1 MQLLYLWVKEY
12 RNIGKIDFNF
22 SPEFSFGFTEQEP
35 KLFLKK
41 TSSRI
46 DKKIFP
52 KNLDFTAIVGR
63 NGCGKS
69 SIVKLFEEL
78 FYNKQS
84 IKNMIIVYKI
94 NRKLYYYSNIKKI
107 KVPSRCQKS
116 SFLDFEFISY
126 ISENPYPTMNRL
138 NYHVSNYDEIEDKN
152 FRTVTFDTKFI
163 VFSSLKLLDE
173 IKLTSFMLRP
183 EKIIIN
189 SININFFF
197 YHILNSLKSDLLLQ
211 SLETLIDYIKSNNIE
226 VNILFKLDDIIISN
240 YEEKFIKFILD
251 ENNKKTKK
259 HQIDDEEFENEIF
272 NEEFENNFSID
283 FDSYQFITLIELFH
297 SKYKLTFH
305 NYLDRFYDILK
316 SGFFNI
322 SKEST
327 VIRDKFL
334 ITYLEYIDYDFEDA
348 NGHKFHDL
356 SHGQKSMYG
365 QMINLLYKID
375 LSPEKNFLFFLDE
388 PDLSLHP
395 EWQQNFLSEFI
406 NLFSGRTQNIHL
418 VFTTHSPF
426 LISDLPKKNIIFL
439 DKDEE
444 NNIQII
450 DGLKDKEQTFGAN
463 IHTLLS
469 DSFFMDDL
477 MGAFAKNE
485 IQKVISFLNSNKTN
499 LKMKNI
505 TKSII
510 NVIGEPFL
518 KDKLLD
524 MYNDK
529 FKVSNQEY
537 NADIDMQIK
546 YLESLKKPF

>member
-1 MQLLYLWVKEY
+1 
-12 RNIGKIDFNF
+12 
-22 SPEFSFGFTEQEP
+22 
-35 KLFLKK
+35 
-41 TSSRI
+41 
-46 DKKIFP
+46 
-52 KNLDFTAIVGR
+52 
-63 NGCGKS
+63 
-69 SIVKLFEEL
+69 
-78 FYNKQS
+78 
-84 IKNMIIVYKI
+84 
-94 NRKLYYYSNIKKI
+94 
-107 KVPSRCQKS
+107 
-116 SFLDFEFISY
+116 
-126 ISENPYPTMNRL
+126 
-138 NYHVSNYDEIEDKN
+138 
-152 FRTVTFDTKFI
+152 
-163 VFSSLKLLDE
+163 
-173 IKLTSFMLRP
+173 
-183 EKIIIN
+183 
-189 SININFFF
+189 
-197 YHILNSLKSDLLLQ
+197 
-211 SLETLIDYIKSNNIE
+211 
-226 VNILFKLDDIIISN
+226 
-240 YEEKFIKFILD
+240 
-251 ENNKKTKK
+251 
-259 HQIDDEEFENEIF
+259 
-272 NEEFENNFSID
+272 
-283 FDSYQFITLIELFH
+283 
-297 SKYKLTFH
+297 
-305 NYLDRFYDILK
+305 
-316 SGFFNI
+316 
-322 SKEST
+322 
-327 VIRDKFL
+327 
-334 ITYLEYIDYDFEDA
+334 
-348 NGHKFHDL
+348 
-356 SHGQKSMYG
+356 
-365 QMINLLYKID
+365 MINLLYKID